1 MSYISITGLKPK
13 GILSFFKFWRLAIPS
28 FEQARKAKGI
38 QFCQVKRIKG
48 FQCTLTAWESRDDTL
63 NFMRGGTHLKAMQ
76 AFHAIA
82 TGRTYGYE
90 SETVPTWSEAFK
102 LLQEKVKEY

>member
-48 FQCTLTAWESRDDTL
+48 FQCTLTAWESRDDML

-76 AFHAIA
+76 AFHTIA

-102 LLQEKVKEY
+102 LLQEKGKEY

>member
-13 GILSFFKFWRLAIPS
+13 GILSFIKFWRLAIPS

-48 FQCTLTAWESRDDTL
+48 FQCTLTAWESREDML
-63 NFMRGGTHLKAMQ
+63 NFMRGGAHLKAMQ
-76 AFHAIA
+76 AFHTLA

-90 SETVPTWSEAFK
+90 SETIPSWPEAFK
-102 LLQEKVKEY
+102 LLQEKGKEY

>member
-48 FQCTLTAWESRDDTL
+48 FQCTLTAWESRDDML

-102 LLQEKVKEY
+102 LLQEKGKEY